1 MEYNKILDLIYEM
14 FPNPH
19 CELEYHDDFSFLCA
33 VLLSAQTTDKAVNL
47 VTKPLFLKY
56 PTAYELSKAND
67 NDLIPILKPIGL
79 MKNKSKYLINL
90 SKVLVE
96 KYNGMVPHDFNELIK
111 LPGVGRKTANVF
123 LAEIDKR
130 PAIAVDTH
138 VNRVSFRLGLSSS
151 VDNVLKTE
159 EELEE
164 KFSKADWIK
173 VHYGLLFMG
182 RYKCL
187 SKNPKCDDCKLREI
201 CQYEKREI
209 ND

>member
-1 MEYNKILDLIYEM
+1 MENKEILDLIYKM

-19 CELEYHDDFSFLCA
+19 CELEYFDDFSFLCA
-33 VLLSAQTTDKAVNL
+33 VVLSAQTTDKAVNL

-56 PTAYELSKAND
+56 PTVFDIASSSED
-67 NDLIPILKPIGL
+67 ELIPILRPIGL
-79 MKNKSKYLINL
+79 MKNKSHYLIKI
-90 SKVLVE
+90 SKAIVE
-96 KYNGMVPHDFNELIK
+96 GYVGKVPHDFNELIK

-138 VNRVSFRLGLSSS
+138 VNRVSYRLGLSSS
-151 VDNVLKTE
+151 IDNVLKTE
-159 EELEE
+159 HELEAGFDE
-164 KFSKADWIK
+164 KDWIK

-187 SKNPKCDDCKLREI
+187 SKNPKCSDCNLKSI
-201 CQYEKREI
+201 CRYEKR
-209 ND
+209 D

>member
-1 MEYNKILDLIYEM
+1 MENKEILDLIYKM

-19 CELEYHDDFSFLCA
+19 CELEYFDDFSFLCA
-33 VLLSAQTTDKAVNL
+33 VVLSAQTTDKAVNL

-56 PTAYELSKAND
+56 PTVYDIATSSED
-67 NDLIPILKPIGL
+67 ELIPILRPIGL
-79 MKNKSKYLINL
+79 MKNKSHYLIKI
-90 SKVLVE
+90 SKAIVE
-96 KYNGMVPHDFNELIK
+96 GYGGMVPHDFNELLK

-138 VNRVSFRLGLSSS
+138 VNRVSYRLGLSSS
-151 VDNVLKTE
+151 IDNVLKTE
-159 EELEE
+159 HELEAGFDE
-164 KFSKADWIK
+164 KDWIK

-187 SKNPKCDDCKLREI
+187 SKNPKCSDCKLKSI
-201 CQYEKREI
+201 CRYEKR
-209 ND
+209 D

>member
-1 MEYNKILDLIYEM
+1 MENKEILDLIYKM

-19 CELEYHDDFSFLCA
+19 CELEYFDDFSFLCA
-33 VLLSAQTTDKAVNL
+33 VVLSAQTTDKAVNL

-56 PTAYELSKAND
+56 PTVFDIVSSSED
-67 NDLIPILKPIGL
+67 ELIPILRPIGL
-79 MKNKSKYLINL
+79 MKNKSHYLIKI
-90 SKVLVE
+90 SKAIVE
-96 KYNGMVPHDFNELIK
+96 NYGGKVPHDFNELLK

-138 VNRVSFRLGLSSS
+138 VNRVSYRLGLSSS
-151 VDNVLKTE
+151 IDNVLKTE
-159 EELEE
+159 HELEAGFDE
-164 KFSKADWIK
+164 KDWIK

-187 SKNPKCDDCKLREI
+187 SKNPKCSDCNLKSI
-201 CQYEKREI
+201 CRYEKR
-209 ND
+209 D

>member
-1 MEYNKILDLIYEM
+1 MENKEILDLIYKM

-19 CELEYHDDFSFLCA
+19 CELEYFDDFSFLCA
-33 VLLSAQTTDKAVNL
+33 VVLSAQTTDKAVNL

-56 PTAYELSKAND
+56 PTVFDIASSSED
-67 NDLIPILKPIGL
+67 ELIPILRPIGL
-79 MKNKSKYLINL
+79 MKNKSHYLIKI
-90 SKVLVE
+90 SKAIVE
-96 KYNGMVPHDFNELIK
+96 NYGGKVPHDFNELLK

-138 VNRVSFRLGLSSS
+138 VNRVSYRLGLSSS
-151 VDNVLKTE
+151 IDNVLKTE
-159 EELEE
+159 HELEAGFDE
-164 KFSKADWIK
+164 KDWIK

-187 SKNPKCDDCKLREI
+187 SKNPKCSDCNLKSI
-201 CQYEKREI
+201 CRYEKR
-209 ND
+209 D

>member
-1 MEYNKILDLIYEM
+1 MENKEILDLIYKM

-19 CELEYHDDFSFLCA
+19 CELEYFDDFSFLCA
-33 VLLSAQTTDKAVNL
+33 VVLSAQTTDKAVNL

-56 PTAYELSKAND
+56 PTVFDIASSSED
-67 NDLIPILKPIGL
+67 ELIPILKPIGL
-79 MKNKSKYLINL
+79 MKNKSHYLIKI
-90 SKVLVE
+90 SKAIVE
-96 KYNGMVPHDFNELIK
+96 GYGGKVPHDFDELIK

-138 VNRVSFRLGLSSS
+138 VNRVSYRLGLSSS
-151 VDNVLKTE
+151 IDNVLKTE
-159 EELEE
+159 HELEAGFDE
-164 KFSKADWIK
+164 KDWIK

-187 SKNPKCDDCKLREI
+187 SKNPKCSDCNLKSI
-201 CQYEKREI
+201 CRYEKR
-209 ND
+209 D

>member
-1 MEYNKILDLIYEM
+1 MENKEILDLIYKM

-19 CELEYHDDFSFLCA
+19 CELEYFDDFSFLCA
-33 VLLSAQTTDKAVNL
+33 VVLSAQTTDKAVNL

-56 PTAYELSKAND
+56 PTVFDIASSSED
-67 NDLIPILKPIGL
+67 ELIPILRPIGL
-79 MKNKSKYLINL
+79 MKNKSHYLIKI
-90 SKVLVE
+90 SKAIVE
-96 KYNGMVPHDFNELIK
+96 DYGGKVPHDFNELIK

-138 VNRVSFRLGLSSS
+138 VNRVSYRLGLSSS
-151 VDNVLKTE
+151 IDNVLKTE
-159 EELEE
+159 HELEAGFDE
-164 KFSKADWIK
+164 KDWIK

-187 SKNPKCDDCKLREI
+187 SKNPKCSDCNLKSI
-201 CQYEKREI
+201 CRYEKR
-209 ND
+209 D

>member
-1 MEYNKILDLIYEM
+1 MENKEILDLIYKM

-19 CELEYHDDFSFLCA
+19 CELEYFDDFSFLCA
-33 VLLSAQTTDKAVNL
+33 VVLSAQTTDKAVNL

-56 PTAYELSKAND
+56 PTVFDIASSSED
-67 NDLIPILKPIGL
+67 ELIPILKPIGL
-79 MKNKSKYLINL
+79 MKNKSHYLIKI
-90 SKVLVE
+90 SKAIVE
-96 KYNGMVPHDFNELIK
+96 DYGGKVPHDFDELIK

-138 VNRVSFRLGLSSS
+138 VNRVSYRLGLSSS
-151 VDNVLKTE
+151 IDNVLKTE
-159 EELEE
+159 HELEAGFDE
-164 KFSKADWIK
+164 KDWIK

-187 SKNPKCDDCKLREI
+187 SKNPKCSDCNLKSI
-201 CQYEKREI
+201 CRYEKR
-209 ND
+209 D

>member
-1 MEYNKILDLIYEM
+1 MENKEILDLIYKM

-19 CELEYHDDFSFLCA
+19 CELEYFDDFSFLCA
-33 VLLSAQTTDKAVNL
+33 VVLSAQTTDKAVNL

-56 PTAYELSKAND
+56 PTVFDIASSSED
-67 NDLIPILKPIGL
+67 ELIPILRPIGL
-79 MKNKSKYLINL
+79 MKNKSHYLIKI
-90 SKVLVE
+90 SKAIVE
-96 KYNGMVPHDFNELIK
+96 GYGGKVPHDFDELIK

-138 VNRVSFRLGLSSS
+138 VNRVSYRLGLSSS
-151 VDNVLKTE
+151 IDNVLKTE
-159 EELEE
+159 HELEAGFDE
-164 KFSKADWIK
+164 KDLIK

-187 SKNPKCDDCKLREI
+187 SKNPKCSDCNLKSI
-201 CQYEKREI
+201 CRYEKR
-209 ND
+209 D

>member
-1 MEYNKILDLIYEM
+1 MENKEILDLIYKM

-19 CELEYHDDFSFLCA
+19 CELEYFDDFSFLCA
-33 VLLSAQTTDKAVNL
+33 VVLSAQTTDKAVNL

-56 PTAYELSKAND
+56 PTVFDIASSSED
-67 NDLIPILKPIGL
+67 ELIPILRPIGL
-79 MKNKSKYLINL
+79 MKNKSHYLIKI
-90 SKVLVE
+90 SKAIVE
-96 KYNGMVPHDFNELIK
+96 GYGGKVTHDFNELIK

-138 VNRVSFRLGLSSS
+138 VNRVSYRLGLSSS
-151 VDNVLKTE
+151 IDNVLKTE
-159 EELEE
+159 HELEAGFDE
-164 KFSKADWIK
+164 KDWIK

-187 SKNPKCDDCKLREI
+187 SKNPKCSDCNLKSI
-201 CQYEKREI
+201 CRYEKR
-209 ND
+209 D

>member
-1 MEYNKILDLIYEM
+1 MENKEILDLIYKM

-19 CELEYHDDFSFLCA
+19 CELEYFDDFSFLCA
-33 VLLSAQTTDKAVNL
+33 VVLSAQTTDKAVNL

-56 PTAYELSKAND
+56 PTVFDIASSSED
-67 NDLIPILKPIGL
+67 ELIPILRPIGL
-79 MKNKSKYLINL
+79 MKNKSHYLIKI
-90 SKVLVE
+90 SKAIVE
-96 KYNGMVPHDFNELIK
+96 GYGGKVPHDFNELIK

-138 VNRVSFRLGLSSS
+138 VNRVSYRLGLSSS
-151 VDNVLKTE
+151 IDNVLKTE
-159 EELEE
+159 HELEAAFDE
-164 KFSKADWIK
+164 KDWIK

-187 SKNPKCDDCKLREI
+187 SKNPKCSDCNLKSI
-201 CQYEKREI
+201 CRYEKR
-209 ND
+209 D

>member
-1 MEYNKILDLIYEM
+1 MENKEILDLIYKM

-19 CELEYHDDFSFLCA
+19 CELEYFDDFSFLCA
-33 VLLSAQTTDKAVNL
+33 VVLSAQTTDKAVNL

-56 PTAYELSKAND
+56 PTVFDIASSSEEE
-67 NDLIPILKPIGL
+67 LIPILRQIGL
-79 MKNKSKYLINL
+79 MKNKSHYLIKI
-90 SKVLVE
+90 SKAIVE
-96 KYNGMVPHDFNELIK
+96 NYGGKVPHDFNELLK

-138 VNRVSFRLGLSSS
+138 VNRVSYRLGLSSS
-151 VDNVLKTE
+151 IDNVLKTE
-159 EELEE
+159 HELEASFDE
-164 KFSKADWIK
+164 KDWIK

-187 SKNPKCDDCKLREI
+187 SKNPKCSDCNLKSI
-201 CQYEKREI
+201 CRYEKR
-209 ND
+209 N

>member
-1 MEYNKILDLIYEM
+1 MKNNEILDLIYKM

-19 CELEYHDDFSFLCA
+19 CELEYFDDFSFLCA
-33 VLLSAQTTDKAVNL
+33 VVLSAQTTDKAVNL

-56 PTAYELSKAND
+56 PTVYDIASLSEEELIS
-67 NDLIPILKPIGL
+67 ILRPIGL
-79 MKNKSKYLINL
+79 MKNKSHYLIML
-90 SKVLVE
+90 SKAIVE
-96 KYNGMVPHDFNELIK
+96 NYGGKVPHDFNELIK

-138 VNRVSFRLGLSSS
+138 VNRVSYRLGLSSS
-151 VDNVLKTE
+151 IDNVLKTE
-159 EELEE
+159 HELEASFD
-164 KFSKADWIK
+164 KKDWIK

-187 SKNPKCDDCKLREI
+187 SKNPKCSDCNLKSI
-201 CQYEKREI
+201 CRYEKR
-209 ND
+209 D

>member
-1 MEYNKILDLIYEM
+1 MENKEILDLIYKM

-19 CELEYHDDFSFLCA
+19 CELEYFDDFSFLCA
-33 VLLSAQTTDKAVNL
+33 VILSAQTTDKAVNL

-56 PTAYELSKAND
+56 PTVFDIASSSED
-67 NDLIPILKPIGL
+67 ELIPILRPIGL
-79 MKNKSKYLINL
+79 MKNKSHYLIKI
-90 SKVLVE
+90 SKAIVE
-96 KYNGMVPHDFNELIK
+96 GYGGKVPHDFNELIK

-138 VNRVSFRLGLSSS
+138 VNRVSYRLGLSSS
-151 VDNVLKTE
+151 IDNVLKTE
-159 EELEE
+159 HELEAGFDE
-164 KFSKADWIK
+164 KDWIK

-187 SKNPKCDDCKLREI
+187 SKNPKCSDCNLKSI
-201 CQYEKREI
+201 CRYEKR
-209 ND
+209 D

>member
-1 MEYNKILDLIYEM
+1 MENKEILDLIYKM

-19 CELEYHDDFSFLCA
+19 CELEYFDDFSFLCA
-33 VLLSAQTTDKAVNL
+33 VVLSAQTTDKAVNL

-56 PTAYELSKAND
+56 PTVFDIASSSED
-67 NDLIPILKPIGL
+67 ELIPILRPIGL
-79 MKNKSKYLINL
+79 MKNKSHYLIKI
-90 SKVLVE
+90 SKAIVE
-96 KYNGMVPHDFNELIK
+96 DYGGKVPHDFDELIK

-138 VNRVSFRLGLSSS
+138 VNRVSYRLGLSSS
-151 VDNVLKTE
+151 IDNILKTE
-159 EELEE
+159 HELEAGFDE
-164 KFSKADWIK
+164 KDWIK

-187 SKNPKCDDCKLREI
+187 SKNPKCSDCNLKSI
-201 CQYEKREI
+201 CRYEKR
-209 ND
+209 D

>member
-1 MEYNKILDLIYEM
+1 MENKEILDLIYKM

-19 CELEYHDDFSFLCA
+19 CELEYFDDFSFLCA
-33 VLLSAQTTDKAVNL
+33 VVLSAQTTDKAVNL

-56 PTAYELSKAND
+56 PTVFDIASSSED
-67 NDLIPILKPIGL
+67 ELIPILRSIGL
-79 MKNKSKYLINL
+79 MKNKSHYLIKI
-90 SKVLVE
+90 SKAIVE
-96 KYNGMVPHDFNELIK
+96 GYGGKVPHDFDELIK

-138 VNRVSFRLGLSSS
+138 VNRVSYRLGLSSS
-151 VDNVLKTE
+151 IDNVLKTE
-159 EELEE
+159 HELEAGFDE
-164 KFSKADWIK
+164 KDWIK

-187 SKNPKCDDCKLREI
+187 SKNPKCSDCNLKSI
-201 CQYEKREI
+201 CRYEKR
-209 ND
+209 D

>member
-1 MEYNKILDLIYEM
+1 MNNNEILDLIYKM

-19 CELEYHDDFSFLCA
+19 CELEYFDDFSFLCA
-33 VLLSAQTTDKAVNL
+33 VVLSAQTTDKAVNL

-56 PTAYELSKAND
+56 PTVYDIASSSED
-67 NDLIPILKPIGL
+67 ELIPILRPIGL
-79 MKNKSKYLINL
+79 MKNKSHYLIML
-90 SKVLVE
+90 SKAIV
-96 KYNGMVPHDFNELIK
+96 KNYGGKVPHDFNELLK

-138 VNRVSFRLGLSSS
+138 VNRVSYRLGLSSS
-151 VDNVLKTE
+151 IDNVLKTE
-159 EELEE
+159 HELEAGFD
-164 KFSKADWIK
+164 KKDWIK

-187 SKNPKCDDCKLREI
+187 SKNPKCSDCNLKSI
-201 CQYEKREI
+201 CKYEKR
-209 ND
+209 D

>member
-1 MEYNKILDLIYEM
+1 MENKEILDLIYKM

-19 CELEYHDDFSFLCA
+19 CELEYFDDFSFLCA
-33 VLLSAQTTDKAVNL
+33 VVLSAQTTDKAVNL

-56 PTAYELSKAND
+56 PTVFDIASSSED
-67 NDLIPILKPIGL
+67 ELIPILRPIGL
-79 MKNKSKYLINL
+79 MKNKSHYLIKI
-90 SKVLVE
+90 SKAIVE
-96 KYNGMVPHDFNELIK
+96 GYGGKVPHDFNELIK

-138 VNRVSFRLGLSSS
+138 VNRVSYRLGLSSS
-151 VDNVLKTE
+151 IDSVLKTE
-159 EELEE
+159 HELEAGFDE
-164 KFSKADWIK
+164 KDWIK

-187 SKNPKCDDCKLREI
+187 SKNPKCSDCNLKSI
-201 CQYEKREI
+201 CRYEKR
-209 ND
+209 D

>member
-1 MEYNKILDLIYEM
+1 MENKEILDLIYKM

-19 CELEYHDDFSFLCA
+19 CELEYFDDFSFLCA
-33 VLLSAQTTDKAVNL
+33 VVLSAQTTDKAVNL

-56 PTAYELSKAND
+56 PTVFDIASSSED
-67 NDLIPILKPIGL
+67 ELIPILRPIGL
-79 MKNKSKYLINL
+79 MKNKSHYLIKI
-90 SKVLVE
+90 SKAIVE
-96 KYNGMVPHDFNELIK
+96 GYGGKVPHDFNELIK

-138 VNRVSFRLGLSSS
+138 VNRVSYRLGLSSS
-151 VDNVLKTE
+151 IDNVLKTE
-159 EELEE
+159 HELGAGFDE
-164 KFSKADWIK
+164 KDWIK

-187 SKNPKCDDCKLREI
+187 SKNPKCSDCNLKSI
-201 CQYEKREI
+201 CRYEKR
-209 ND
+209 D

>member
-1 MEYNKILDLIYEM
+1 MENKEILDLIYKM

-19 CELEYHDDFSFLCA
+19 CELEYFDDFSFLCA
-33 VLLSAQTTDKAVNL
+33 VVLSAQTTDKAVNL

-56 PTAYELSKAND
+56 PTVFDIASSSED
-67 NDLIPILKPIGL
+67 ELIPILRPIGL
-79 MKNKSKYLINL
+79 MKNKSHYLIKI
-90 SKVLVE
+90 SKAIVE
-96 KYNGMVPHDFNELIK
+96 DYGGKVPHDFDELIK

-138 VNRVSFRLGLSSS
+138 VNRVSYRLGLSSS
-151 VDNVLKTE
+151 IDNVLKTE
-159 EELEE
+159 HELEAGFDE
-164 KFSKADWIK
+164 KDWIK

-187 SKNPKCDDCKLREI
+187 SKNPKCSDCSLKSI
-201 CQYEKREI
+201 CRYEKR
-209 ND
+209 D

>member
-1 MEYNKILDLIYEM
+1 MENKEILDLIYKM

-19 CELEYHDDFSFLCA
+19 CELEYFDDFSFLCA
-33 VLLSAQTTDKAVNL
+33 VVLSAQTTDKAVNL

-56 PTAYELSKAND
+56 PTVFDIASSSEEE
-67 NDLIPILKPIGL
+67 LIPILRPIGL
-79 MKNKSKYLINL
+79 MKNKSHYLIKI
-90 SKVLVE
+90 SKAIVE
-96 KYNGMVPHDFNELIK
+96 GYGGKVPHDFNELIK

-138 VNRVSFRLGLSSS
+138 VNRVSYRLGLSSS
-151 VDNVLKTE
+151 IDNVLKTE
-159 EELEE
+159 HELEAGFDE
-164 KFSKADWIK
+164 KDWIK

-187 SKNPKCDDCKLREI
+187 SKNPKCSDCNLKSI
-201 CQYEKREI
+201 CRYEKR
-209 ND
+209 D

>member
-1 MEYNKILDLIYEM
+1 MENKEILDLIYKM

-19 CELEYHDDFSFLCA
+19 CELEYFDDFSFLCA
-33 VLLSAQTTDKAVNL
+33 VVLSAQTTDKAVNL

-56 PTAYELSKAND
+56 PTVFDIASSSED
-67 NDLIPILKPIGL
+67 ELIPILRPIGL
-79 MKNKSKYLINL
+79 MKNKSHYLIKI
-90 SKVLVE
+90 SKAIVE
-96 KYNGMVPHDFNELIK
+96 CYGGKVPHDFNELIK

-138 VNRVSFRLGLSSS
+138 VNRVSYRLGLSSS
-151 VDNVLKTE
+151 IDNVLKTE
-159 EELEE
+159 HELEAGFDE
-164 KFSKADWIK
+164 KDWIK

-187 SKNPKCDDCKLREI
+187 SKNPKCSDCNLKSI
-201 CQYEKREI
+201 CRYEKR
-209 ND
+209 D

>member
-1 MEYNKILDLIYEM
+1 MENKEILDLIYKM

-19 CELEYHDDFSFLCA
+19 CELEYFNDFSFLCA
-33 VLLSAQTTDKAVNL
+33 VVLSAQTTDKAVNL

-56 PTAYELSKAND
+56 PTVFDIASSSED
-67 NDLIPILKPIGL
+67 ELIPILRPIGL
-79 MKNKSKYLINL
+79 MKNKSHYLIKI
-90 SKVLVE
+90 SKAIVE
-96 KYNGMVPHDFNELIK
+96 GYGGKVPHDFNELIK

-138 VNRVSFRLGLSSS
+138 VNRVSYRLGLSSS
-151 VDNVLKTE
+151 IDNVLKTE
-159 EELEE
+159 HELEAGFDE
-164 KFSKADWIK
+164 KDWIK

-187 SKNPKCDDCKLREI
+187 SKNPKCSDCNLKSI
-201 CQYEKREI
+201 CRYEKR
-209 ND
+209 D

>member
-1 MEYNKILDLIYEM
+1 MENKEILDLIYKM

-19 CELEYHDDFSFLCA
+19 CELEYFDDFSFLCA
-33 VLLSAQTTDKAVNL
+33 VVLSAQTTDKAFNL

-56 PTAYELSKAND
+56 PTVFDIASSSED
-67 NDLIPILKPIGL
+67 ELIPILRPIGL
-79 MKNKSKYLINL
+79 MKNKSHYLIKI
-90 SKVLVE
+90 SKAIVE
-96 KYNGMVPHDFNELIK
+96 GYGGKVPHDFNELIK

-138 VNRVSFRLGLSSS
+138 VNRVSYRLGLSSS
-151 VDNVLKTE
+151 IDNVLKTE
-159 EELEE
+159 HELEAGFDE
-164 KFSKADWIK
+164 KDWIK

-187 SKNPKCDDCKLREI
+187 SKNPKCSDCNLKSI
-201 CQYEKREI
+201 CRYEKR
-209 ND
+209 D